1 MSLELTFDENK
12 REKENI
18 MKARNRYNWS
28 ATVLCCG
35 VLAALTATTTAH
47 ASTLTNL
54 TVRSEKIDSD
64 IPVSIVLPD
73 GYDAAADTRYP
84 SVYVLHG
91 ANGSGHKKASES
103 VLGQLVDKYGF
114 IAICPDGG
122 KTSWWLDSPID
133 PSCQYETFVADEVVP
148 YVDANYRT
156 VADRSNR
163 AIMGGSMGG
172 HGACYIGMRHKD
184 LFGAI
189 GNIYG
194 GVDLVPWSWSSGW
207 DKRLG
212 PRDENIALW
221 EEHSVI
227 NVAKSLKN
235 GEVELVSVVGTE
247 DFFLGCNRRL
257 HELLSANGVAH
268 TYIEVRS
275 QTTLAS
281 THGKFYAQGA
291 EITMRFIHCYF
302 RDGYGHLGDVDTR
315 PAK

>member
-1 MSLELTFDENK
+1 M
-12 REKENI
+12 
-18 MKARNRYNWS
+18 RNAIIVAAS
-28 ATVLCCG
+28 AILCAI
-35 VLAALTATTTAH
+35 VH
-47 ASTLTNL
+47 ASASACTLTNL
-54 TVRSEKIDSD
+54 TVRSEKMDRG

-73 GYDAAADTRYP
+73 GYDAVAEKRYP

-91 ANGSGHKKASES
+91 ANGSGRAKASEA
-103 VLGQLVDKYGF
+103 VLGRFVDKYGF
-114 IAICPDGG
+114 IAVCPDGG

-133 PSCQYETFVADEVVP
+133 PSYQYETFVASEVVP

-156 VADRSNR
+156 FPVRAKR

-207 DKRLG
+207 DIDKRLG

-221 EEHSVI
+221 EEHSVV

-235 GEVELVSVVGTE
+235 GEVELICVLGTE
-247 DFFLGCNRRL
+247 DFFLGCNRQL

-281 THGKFYAQGA
+281 SHGKFYAQGA
-291 EITMRFIHCYF
+291 EIAVRFIHNYF
-302 RDGYGHLGDVDTR
+302 KDGYGHLGDIDTR
-315 PAK
+315 PASAKPVE